1 MRLIKIKIIQKAFQI
16 MEEVFRGLDEEYR
29 LEKFSIPDGPN
40 QVSKRGLKTSRI
52 IVRGFLLRKNL

>member
-1 MRLIKIKIIQKAFQI
+1 
-16 MEEVFRGLDEEYR
+16 MEEVFQGQEEEEYR
-29 LEKFSIPDGPN
+29 LEKFSIPDGPS